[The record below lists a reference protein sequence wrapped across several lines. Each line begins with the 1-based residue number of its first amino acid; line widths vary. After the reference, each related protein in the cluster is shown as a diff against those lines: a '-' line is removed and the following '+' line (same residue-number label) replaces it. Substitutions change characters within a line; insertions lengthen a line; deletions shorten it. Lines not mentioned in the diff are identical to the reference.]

1 MDAVKQVL
9 DEDQQIQFEKKTA
22 NELKRG
28 YASFHHPLMMHG
40 SCANY
45 SVRSRR
51 AVVINAMGHNTLG
64 NTAGYNRLD
73 ALSGFPDMPQD
84 KLLNSRFFPMLLDNE
99 DPAMKALVDNIPTI
113 KPRTD

>member
-22 NELKRG
+22 NELKKG
-28 YASFHHPLMMHG
+28 YASFRHQLMMHG
-40 SCANY
+40 SYANH
-45 SVRSRR
+45 SERSRR

-64 NTAGYNRLD
+64 NTAEYGRLD

-84 KLLNSRFFPMLLDNE
+84 KLLNSRFFPILFENQ
-99 DPAMKALVDNIPTI
+99 DPVMRTLADNIPTI
-113 KPRTD
+113 KPRND